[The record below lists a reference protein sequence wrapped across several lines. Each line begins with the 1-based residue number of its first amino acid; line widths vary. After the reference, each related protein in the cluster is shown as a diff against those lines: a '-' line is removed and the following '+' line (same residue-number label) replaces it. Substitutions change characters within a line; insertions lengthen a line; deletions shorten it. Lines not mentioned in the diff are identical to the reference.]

1 MEVIEPHNP
10 ACALDKLYLHCGVA
24 EDFLFTPPNPVGFPD
39 VTNEQPQTSE
49 TPDSP
54 ELSEFDDHRRP
65 LQRAVKLGTITLI
78 VLTVISLAIWGGLR
92 DLPGIWGV
100 LIGAAI
106 GGRFVILTALSVLI
120 TSNTDAATTGAIVL
134 GSWLLKIVV
143 LIIVLVMIRDM
154 QFYDTVALFVTV
166 ILALVVVLTM
176 EVWAVMTSRV
186 TYIG

>member
-1 MEVIEPHNP
+1 MS
-10 ACALDKLYLHCGVA
+10 
-24 EDFLFTPPNPVGFPD
+24 
-39 VTNEQPQTSE
+39 NEQPQT
-49 TPDSP
+49 PDISAPP

-65 LQRAVKLGTITLI
+65 LQRAVKLGTVALV
-78 VLTVISLAIWGGLR
+78 VLTIISLAVWGGLR

-100 LIGAAI
+100 LIGAAL
-106 GGRFVILTALSVLI
+106 GGGFVILTALSVLI

-143 LIIVLVMIRDM
+143 LIIVLVVIRDM

-166 ILALVVVLTM
+166 ILALIVVLAM
-176 EVWAVMTSRV
+176 EVWGVMTSRV

>member
-1 MEVIEPHNP
+1 MS
-10 ACALDKLYLHCGVA
+10 
-24 EDFLFTPPNPVGFPD
+24 
-39 VTNEQPQTSE
+39 NEQPQTPD
-49 TPDSP
+49 TPAAP

-65 LQRAVKLGTITLI
+65 LQRAVKLGTVALV
-78 VLTVISLAIWGGLR
+78 VLTIISLAVWGGLR

-100 LIGAAI
+100 LIGAAL
-106 GGRFVILTALSVLI
+106 GGGFVILTALSVLI

-143 LIIVLVMIRDM
+143 LIIVLVVIRDM

-166 ILALVVVLTM
+166 ILALIVVLAM
-176 EVWAVMTSRV
+176 EVWGVMTSRV